1 MNSSNQHMFLILIE
15 IFFWTLF
22 NVVSWYWISSW
33 QVKGQQRLSTI
44 EISDRNMEILL
55 SNYIGFIVVTWI
67 THLDFPLIHVDNV
80 AIDSKS
86 RRILILLGLVTL
98 NVVLLGLHGKLHGQV
113 FVELQ
118 TDIFKVEN
126 STDFPRESHT

>member
-1 MNSSNQHMFLILIE
+1 M
-15 IFFWTLF
+15 
-22 NVVSWYWISSW
+22 
-33 QVKGQQRLSTI
+33 STI
-44 EISDRNMEILL
+44 EISDRSIEILL

-67 THLDFPLIHVDNV
+67 IHLDFLLNHVDNV

-86 RRILILLGLVTL
+86 RRTLILLGLVTL

-118 TDIFKVEN
+118 TDMYKVEN
-126 STDFPRESHT
+126 STDFRRECHT